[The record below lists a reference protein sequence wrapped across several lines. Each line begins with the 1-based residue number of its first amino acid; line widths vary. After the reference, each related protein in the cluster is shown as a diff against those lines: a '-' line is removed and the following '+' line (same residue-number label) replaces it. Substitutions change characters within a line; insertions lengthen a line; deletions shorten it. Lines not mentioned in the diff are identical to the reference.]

1 MTIPIRGFELWRTEY
16 EKWRI
21 ELRRASK
28 ANLIEHFVDGTTARC
43 AGSLI
48 GVNEKNGDVYFYRLR
63 EIIALHTADESQSAF
78 DGETEPDESY
88 LGGQGKGKRGR
99 GTEGKAP
106 VFYPFRAWRQGLE
119 HP

>member
-43 AGSLI
+43 AG
-48 GVNEKNGDVYFYRLR
+48 VYFYRLR
-63 EIIALHTADESQSAF
+63 EIIALHTVDESQSAF